1 VTDPSVPAAAPGP
14 AGAAPDV
21 ARPPLSRRERLTLR
35 LEREADLR
43 LGPLGVWVFRR
54 TKGRVARLWKV
65 DALVLT
71 TRGRRTG
78 RERTLV
84 LRYFPD
90 GDAMIVAAAND
101 GGQRHPAWYHNL
113 CADPNARVEV
123 DGRTIA
129 AHAEELP
136 PDEARAAWRWIV
148 EVQPSYER
156 FRRATDRTIPILRLV
171 PDPGRSPDATQA
183 TG

>member
-1 VTDPSVPAAAPGP
+1 VTDPSDPVAAPGL
-14 AGAAPDV
+14 ASAAPDV

-54 TKGRVARLWKV
+54 TRGRVARLWKV

-101 GGQRHPAWYHNL
+101 GGERHPAWYHNL
-113 CADPNARVEV
+113 RADPAARVEV

-129 AHAEELP
+129 VHAEELP
-136 PDEARAAWRWIV
+136 PDEARAAWRRIV
-148 EVQPSYER
+148 EIQPSYES

-171 PDPGRSPDATQA
+171 PDAGPSTATA
-183 TG
+183 RRTE

>member
-1 VTDPSVPAAAPGP
+1 MTEPATL
-14 AGAAPDV
+14 
-21 ARPPLSRRERLTLR
+21 PLSRRERIALR

-43 LGPLGVWVFRR
+43 LGSFGVWVVRR
-54 TKGRVARLWKV
+54 TKGRVARLWGV
-65 DALVLT
+65 DVLILT

-101 GGQRHPAWYHNL
+101 GGSRHPGWYHNL
-113 CADPNARVEV
+113 CADPNARVEIA
-123 DGRTIA
+123 GRVVA
-129 AHAEELP
+129 VRAEELP
-136 PDEARAAWRWIV
+136 PAEAAAAWRRIV

-171 PDPGRSPDATQA
+171 PVDQPPSADSTRK

>member
-1 VTDPSVPAAAPGP
+1 MTAAD
-14 AGAAPDV
+14 APD
-21 ARPPLSRRERLTLR
+21 RPLSRRERIVLR

-54 TKGRVARLWKV
+54 TKGRVARLWGV
-65 DALVLT
+65 DALILT

-101 GGQRHPAWYHNL
+101 GGDRHPGWYHNL
-113 CADPNARVEV
+113 QAEPRARVEV
-123 DGRTIA
+123 NGRVIA
-129 AHAEELP
+129 VRAEELSP
-136 PDEARAAWRWIV
+136 AAAADAWRHIV
-148 EVQPSYER
+148 AVQPSYER
-156 FRRATDRTIPILRLV
+156 FRRATDRTFPILRLV
-171 PDPGRSPDATQA
+171 PVAGS
-183 TG
+183 